1 MQEIYQQRDTAQ
13 NNYLAAKIFAYAL
26 TARNTHWM
34 LGTQRPDGETIAQQ
48 FLLFRHLL
56 DLEAYRRERNL
67 TLKPVDLF
75 RPEAYEI
82 GIQESK

>member
-1 MQEIYQQRDTAQ
+1 
-13 NNYLAAKIFAYAL
+13 
-26 TARNTHWM
+26 M
-34 LGTQRPDGETIAQQ
+34 LGTQRPDGETLAQQ

-56 DLEAYRRERNL
+56 DLEAYQRERNL

>member
-1 MQEIYQQRDTAQ
+1 MQELYQQRDTAQ
-13 NNYLAAKIFAYAL
+13 NNYLAAKIFVYTL

-34 LGTQRPDGETIAQQ
+34 LGTQRPDGETLLLQ
-48 FLLFRHLL
+48 FLQFRHLL

-67 TLKPVDLF
+67 TLKPADLF